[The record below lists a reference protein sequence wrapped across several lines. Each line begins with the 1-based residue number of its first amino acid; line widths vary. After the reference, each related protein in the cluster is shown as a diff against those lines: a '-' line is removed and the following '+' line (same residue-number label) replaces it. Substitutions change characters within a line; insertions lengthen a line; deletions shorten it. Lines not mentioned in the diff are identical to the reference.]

1 MAVPLPGVGIDSLL
15 HQLAIQ
21 ALHSV
26 AKVVA
31 MFQLPL
37 LIPIYRFY
45 IGFYGFLWFLVK
57 MNIIKMLFLTLL
69 KINSQSGLGHLS
81 FNTKETVIS
90 WPIRKGAIRRGTRP
104 FFLTIGSLHI
114 IILTDISL

>member
-1 MAVPLPGVGIDSLL
+1 MAVGPLPGVGIDSLL

-45 IGFYGFLWFLVK
+45 IGMVSRYEYFV
-57 MNIIKMLFLTLL
+57 ISESIKNKFTVW
-69 KINSQSGLGHLS
+69 LGHLS

-90 WPIRKGAIRRGTRP
+90 WPIRRGT
-104 FFLTIGSLHI
+104 LVHIKTMASKKI
-114 IILTDISL
+114 IILTDIISL

>member
-1 MAVPLPGVGIDSLL
+1 MTVGPLPGVGIDSLL
-15 HQLAIQ
+15 HRLAIQ

-37 LIPIYRFY
+37 LIPIYRFSMV
-45 IGFYGFLWFLVK
+45 FYDFLWFLVK

-90 WPIRKGAIRRGTRP
+90 WPIRKRGHT
-104 FFLTIGSLHI
+104 
-114 IILTDISL
+114 

>member
-1 MAVPLPGVGIDSLL
+1 MTVGPLPGVGIDSLL
-15 HQLAIQ
+15 HRLAIQ

-45 IGFYGFLWFLVK
+45 IGRFTGFLWFLV
-57 MNIIKMLFLTLL
+57 MNIIKMLF
-69 KINSQSGLGHLS
+69 
-81 FNTKETVIS
+81 
-90 WPIRKGAIRRGTRP
+90 R
-104 FFLTIGSLHI
+104 
-114 IILTDISL
+114 

>member
-1 MAVPLPGVGIDSLL
+1 MAVGPLPGVGIDSLL

-45 IGFYGFLWFLVK
+45 IGRSIGMVSRYEYYKNVISESIK
-57 MNIIKMLFLTLL
+57 NIFTVW
-69 KINSQSGLGHLS
+69 LGHLS

-90 WPIRKGAIRRGTRP
+90 WPIRKRAYSQGY
-104 FFLTIGSLHI
+104 
-114 IILTDISL
+114 

>member
-1 MAVPLPGVGIDSLL
+1 MAVGPLPGVGIDSLL

-45 IGFYGFLWFLVK
+45 IGLSIGFLWFLV
-57 MNIIKMLFLTLL
+57 MNIIKMLFLSLL
-69 KINSQSGLGHLS
+69 KINSQSG
-81 FNTKETVIS
+81 
-90 WPIRKGAIRRGTRP
+90 
-104 FFLTIGSLHI
+104 
-114 IILTDISL
+114 

>member
-1 MAVPLPGVGIDSLL
+1 MTVGPLPGVGIDSLL
-15 HQLAIQ
+15 HRLAIQ

-37 LIPIYRFY
+37 LKPIISVLYRSVYRFFMVSRY
-45 IGFYGFLWFLVK
+45 EYYKNVISES
-57 MNIIKMLFLTLL
+57 IKNKFTVW
-69 KINSQSGLGHLS
+69 LGHLS

-90 WPIRKGAIRRGTRP
+90 WPIRKRGYSST
-104 FFLTIGSLHI
+104 LKQ
-114 IILTDISL
+114 

>member
-1 MAVPLPGVGIDSLL
+1 MAVGPLPGVGIDSLL

-45 IGFYGFLWFLVK
+45 IGMVSRYEYYKNV
-57 MNIIKMLFLTLL
+57 ISESIKNKFTVW
-69 KINSQSGLGHLS
+69 LGHLS

-90 WPIRKGAIRRGTRP
+90 WPIRRGV
-104 FFLTIGSLHI
+104 LSS
-114 IILTDISL
+114 ILKQWPLKKL